1 MISSKRRNLILLS
14 TISLFILIYPF
25 IFTRAFYQHIMIMV
39 FMYGLLAISWD
50 VIGGYVNLFSFGQS
64 AFFGIGAYTS
74 TVMFLRWGIN
84 PWLGMLIGGCVSAMI
99 GLFVSYPTSKL
110 RGHYF
115 AIATLAFLF
124 VIQILLENWK
134 FVGGAQGLTL
144 PILQQSSIWKFQFPE
159 SKIPYYYIILILL
172 VLGILITRA
181 VINSKIG
188 YYLRALRESPE
199 VAQSLGINTA
209 KYRLIAIALSAFLS
223 ALAGTFY
230 AQYVL
235 YIDPSSVISLALS
248 VEVVLISV
256 FGGYGTIYGPLLGT
270 VILVPMTNLIRA
282 SLGGAGRGIAY
293 MVFGGI
299 IIIICLLQPDGMIKL
314 FKHSKVSIERGT

>member
-1 MISSKRRNLILLS
+1 MNKKLRYLILLFALG
-14 TISLFILIYPF
+14 TFIIIYPF

-50 VIGGYVNLFSFGQS
+50 IIGGYANLFSFGQS
-64 AFFGIGAYTS
+64 AFFGIGAYAS
-74 TVMFLRWGIN
+74 TILLLRWGIS
-84 PWLGMLIGGCVSAMI
+84 PWLGMLVGGCISGMI
-99 GLFVSYPTSKL
+99 GVIVSYPTSKL

-144 PILQQSSIWKFQFPE
+144 PLVEQSSLWKFQFRE

-172 VLGILITRA
+172 VFGTLLTRV
-181 VINSKIG
+181 VINSRIG

-199 VAQSLGINTA
+199 VAQSLGVNTA

-235 YIDPSSVISLALS
+235 YIDPSSVISLGLS

-256 FGGYGTIYGPLLGT
+256 FGGSGTIYGPLLGT
-270 VILVPMTNLIRA
+270 AILIPLTNLIRA
-282 SLGGAGRGIAY
+282 SLGGAGRGIAG

-299 IIIICLLQPDGMIKL
+299 IILICLLQPDGMIKL
-314 FKHSKVSIERGT
+314 FKRSKGSIVKAI